1 VSDLAGSAKL
11 LAVGALGVTARLA
24 SLGAV
29 ALGCS
34 SLTRRKGLAQAM
46 FLALVAGTGMITTIM
61 AHNLDR
67 PWVAALSV
75 MDAGAALTDQLLGSA
90 HFAGATAFAP
100 SLALAVWIVAPLSIA
115 WARVRGAEV
124 VRG

>member
-1 VSDLAGSAKL
+1 MSKA
-11 LAVGALGVTARLA
+11 ARR
-24 SLGAV
+24 V
-29 ALGCS
+29 ATMES
-34 SLTRRKGLAQAM
+34 
-46 FLALVAGTGMITTIM
+46 
-61 AHNLDR
+61 
-67 PWVAALSV
+67 
-75 MDAGAALTDQLLGSA
+75 LTDQLLGSA